1 MLCEKCKIREA
12 NVLLTEMS
20 NGEVRT
26 HHYCMKCASSLNI
39 PNNPLLEDFP
49 IAKML
54 AGLLSMQTSAD
65 EDMTEYMDI
74 ECPTCHT
81 KYSDVASG
89 SKFGCPDCYEVF
101 DLLINDTI
109 KQLQGSDQHRG
120 KHPADMRADQLE
132 DTVKTDIARDTEPV
146 EMSTEKTEKLM
157 ELKRLLRVALA
168 NEEYEEAAAYRDQIH
183 ALEDQTPDSE
193 GKTAGSKMK
202 KRTSR
207 KKKDTGKEKN
217 AAKGESTAKKEGAA
231 KKVKAAKSGD
241 AACKDNAIQKTD
253 AAKGK
258 NAAQKKNTAQGK
270 DAAKRKAAGKR
281 TGNKDA

>member
-39 PNNPLLEDFP
+39 PNTPLLEDFP

-65 EDMTEYMDI
+65 ENMAEYMDI
-74 ECPTCHT
+74 ECPACHT

-89 SKFGCPDCYEVF
+89 SKLGCPDCYEVF

-109 KQLQGSDQHRG
+109 KQLQGSDQHKG
-120 KHPADMRADQLE
+120 KHPAAAKTNQLE
-132 DTVKTDIARDTEPV
+132 DTVKAEIARDIVPV

-157 ELKRLLRVALA
+157 ELKRLLRVAIA
-168 NEEYEEAAAYRDQIH
+168 NEEYEEAAVYRDQIH
-183 ALEDQTPDSE
+183 ALEAPDSE
-193 GKTAGSKMK
+193 EETTDSKGK
-202 KRTSR
+202 KRTSKKKEDTGKGRNAAR
-207 KKKDTGKEKN
+207 KVRTARGGDAAGKKDT
-217 AAKGESTAKKEGAA
+217 T
-231 KKVKAAKSGD
+231 
-241 AACKDNAIQKTD
+241 QKTD
-253 AAKGK
+253 TAPGK
-258 NAAQKKNTAQGK
+258 SP
-270 DAAKRKAAGKR
+270 AKRKAAGKR
-281 TGNKDA
+281 TGKKDA